1 MIKTSKKA
9 YTTAIG
15 RRKTAITTI
24 RLSPN
29 EKQSFIINNIPA
41 DKYFPQAMLQAIINQ
56 PLKIYAGT
64 EKYSIQAKTVGGGSS
79 SQAQSISL
87 AIARA
92 LIKIDDKAKI
102 KLKKVGLLSRDSR
115 KKERK
120 KPGLR
125 RARRAPQWSKR

>member
-1 MIKTSKKA
+1 MIKISKKA
-9 YTTAIG
+9 FITAIG

-24 RLSPN
+24 RLTPN
-29 EKQSFIINNIPA
+29 EKNSFIINNIPA
-41 DKYFPQAMLQAIINQ
+41 DKYFPQAIEQTIINQ
-56 PLKIYAGT
+56 PLKVCGGT
-64 EKYSIQAKTVGGGSS
+64 EKYSIQAKTIGGGSS

-92 LIKIDDKAKI
+92 LVKINDKSKV
-102 KLKKVGLLSRDSR
+102 KLKKFGLLSRDSR